1 MASPFQG
8 SFFTVSGWG
17 SFGHEFLEGEKLR
30 INVNFSLRKS
40 SNPKI
45 RTYGRRKN
53 ALKVENGNAK
63 AKMRRRKRKWK
74 RKTESEKRK
83 FRKEEGLWGMFEYP
97 PPDYS
102 SPKGK
107 RR

>member
-1 MASPFQG
+1 M
-8 SFFTVSGWG
+8 
-17 SFGHEFLEGEKLR
+17 L
-30 INVNFSLRKS
+30 ISLCAKAVTRKS
-40 SNPKI
+40 ELM
-45 RTYGRRKN
+45 GVGKN

-63 AKMRRRKRKWK
+63 AKMGMPKRKRK